1 MQKNLER
8 MMRLAD
14 EFFDYRN
21 DPEQIVVDELIM
33 AKLEAIDPASL
44 AQQANDDG
52 PIAWIL
58 VIPTTESVMREFLEG
73 KISERKLLEETMPGQ
88 QFDAVYLCSALV
100 LPEFRKKGIAKSLT
114 LRSVNAIRKRHPIRW
129 LYIWPFSEEGARV
142 AEEVAAEAKLPLLR
156 KAL

>member
-21 DPEQIVVDELIM
+21 DPEQIVVDEQIM

-44 AQQANDDG
+44 AQQANEDG
-52 PIAWIL
+52 PIAWVL
-58 VIPTTESVMREFLEG
+58 VIPTTERVMREFLEG

-100 LPEFRKKGIAKSLT
+100 LPEFRRKGLAKLLT
-114 LRSVNAIRKRHPIRW
+114 LRSVNAIRTRHPIRW

-142 AEEVAAEAKLPLLR
+142 AEEVAAESKLPLLR

>member
-58 VIPTTESVMREFLEG
+58 VIPTTERVMREFLEG

>member
-21 DPEQIVVDELIM
+21 DPEQIVVDEQIM

-44 AQQANDDG
+44 AQQANEDG
-52 PIAWIL
+52 PIAWVL
-58 VIPTTESVMREFLEG
+58 VIPTTERVMREFLEG

-100 LPEFRKKGIAKSLT
+100 LPEFRRKGLAKSLT
-114 LRSVNAIRKRHPIRW
+114 LRSVNAIRTRQPIRW

-142 AEEVAAEAKLPLLR
+142 AEEVAAEAKLSLLR

>member
-21 DPEQIVVDELIM
+21 DPEQIVVDEQIM

-44 AQQANDDG
+44 AQQANEDG
-52 PIAWIL
+52 PIAWVL
-58 VIPTTESVMREFLEG
+58 VIPTTERVMREFLEG

-100 LPEFRKKGIAKSLT
+100 LPEFRRKGLAKSLT
-114 LRSVNAIRKRHPIRW
+114 LRSVNAIRTRHPIRW

>member
-21 DPEQIVVDELIM
+21 DPEQIVVDEQIM

-44 AQQANDDG
+44 AQQANEDG
-52 PIAWIL
+52 PIAWVL
-58 VIPTTESVMREFLEG
+58 VIPTTERVMREFLEG

-100 LPEFRKKGIAKSLT
+100 LPEFRRKGLAKSLT
-114 LRSVNAIRKRHPIRW
+114 LRSVNAIRTRHPIRW
-129 LYIWPFSEEGARV
+129 LFLWPFSEEGARV
-142 AEEVAAEAKLPLLR
+142 AEEVAAEAKVPLLR